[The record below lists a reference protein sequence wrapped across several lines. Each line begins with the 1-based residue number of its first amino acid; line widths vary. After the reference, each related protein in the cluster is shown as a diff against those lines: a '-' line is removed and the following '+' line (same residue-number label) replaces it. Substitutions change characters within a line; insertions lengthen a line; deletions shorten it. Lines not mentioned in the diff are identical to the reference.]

1 MMSYLHIAK
10 KHCYNKKIVKH
21 NFFFAFWPNLH
32 IKLVYSRNMVKK
44 NTVKKYILGQKK
56 CLPLQKC
63 VLVKS
68 GVQEHAPKH
77 QRQFPHAHIQW
88 SLKLVFTCTYRNY
101 SRWSQRAIETQNDA
115 HHIASAVTFE
125 RRKPF
130 LKVLLGVFFLFS
142 FVLFFFFLIRV
153 VKSSSSQTAL
163 NIYLWVLE
171 PDELWLH
178 KQISCHSLQTFLC
191 PHTLHT
197 RTDRFFYI
205 YTSLHTCS

>member
-1 MMSYLHIAK
+1 
-10 KHCYNKKIVKH
+10 
-21 NFFFAFWPNLH
+21 
-32 IKLVYSRNMVKK
+32 MVRK
-44 NTVKKYILGQKK
+44 NTVKKIYFGAKK

-68 GVQEHAPKH
+68 STRTCAKTSKTVPSCTHTVESQTSIYM
-77 QRQFPHAHIQW
+77 HIQ
-88 SLKLVFTCTYRNY
+88 KLQQMKSESHRDTKWCTSHYICCDV
-101 SRWSQRAIETQNDA
+101 WEKKAIFKSTA
-115 HHIASAVTFE
+115 CF
-125 RRKPF
+125 
-130 LKVLLGVFFLFS
+130 FFLFS
-142 FVLFFFFLIRV
+142 FVPFFFSLIRV

-197 RTDRFFYI
+197 RADRSSYI

>member
-101 SRWSQRAIETQNDA
+101 SR
-115 HHIASAVTFE
+115 
-125 RRKPF
+125 
-130 LKVLLGVFFLFS
+130 
-142 FVLFFFFLIRV
+142 
-153 VKSSSSQTAL
+153 
-163 NIYLWVLE
+163 
-171 PDELWLH
+171 
-178 KQISCHSLQTFLC
+178 
-191 PHTLHT
+191 
-197 RTDRFFYI
+197 
-205 YTSLHTCS
+205 